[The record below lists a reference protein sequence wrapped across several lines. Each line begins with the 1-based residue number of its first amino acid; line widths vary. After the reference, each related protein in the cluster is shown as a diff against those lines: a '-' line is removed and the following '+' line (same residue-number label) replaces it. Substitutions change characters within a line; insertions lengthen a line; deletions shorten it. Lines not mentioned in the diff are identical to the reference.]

1 MAKVADTGKKYILNH
16 IRIKE
21 FDKEHILLTTDFGSW
36 IVLNTE
42 EFKKLNKGELKGKPL
57 EKLENEGII
66 LTEDNI
72 QKVTESYKNKNLF
85 LFQGPSLHIVVP
97 TLRCNQKCLYCHSKS
112 HPPDAKGYD
121 MDKETAKKVVD
132 FIFQTSSNA
141 ITIEFQGGEPLLNFD
156 IVKYVIEYATEL
168 NKIHKKNLKFDLVT
182 NLTIMDKEKLDYLVD
197 KRIGI
202 CTSLDGP
209 KIVHD
214 KNRPYVGGGESYED
228 VVKWIEPIKAESPF
242 ELNALMVTTRNS
254 LKYPKE
260 IIDEYIKHGFKM
272 IQLKQLSRLGYAT
285 STWEKIGYTA
295 DEFLDFWK
303 KSLDHIIEVNKKGT
317 LFYEFITRHILK
329 KILTNSNSTLLDLMS
344 PCGAAIG
351 QLAYAQ
357 DGNIYTCDEA
367 RMYDLFKLGNVKEN
381 TMKEVLTSEQT
392 CDIVASSTNDNLI
405 CDACVWKPYCG
416 VCPVCNYSEQGNLI
430 PKLALS
436 NRCKIYKGI
445 FEHIFRKLIFDKEA
459 SKVFHDWVKKGV
471 AKD

>member
-1 MAKVADTGKKYILNH
+1 MTDATNLDYILNH
-16 IRIKE
+16 TRIKE
-21 FDKEHILLTTDFGSW
+21 FDKEHILLTTDYGSW
-36 IVLNTE
+36 IVLNSE
-42 EFKKLNKGELKGKPL
+42 EFKKLNGGEVKGGLF
-57 EKLENEGII
+57 EKLKEKGII

-72 QKVTESYKNKNLF
+72 QKVIEAVKDKNFF

-112 HPPDAKGYD
+112 QPLDAKGYD

-132 FIFQTSSNA
+132 FIFQTTSKA

-156 IVKYVIEYATEL
+156 IVKYIIEYAKKL
-168 NKIHKKNLKFDLVT
+168 NKEYKKNLKFDLVT
-182 NLTIMDKEKLDYLVD
+182 NFTLMDKEKLDYLINE
-197 KRIGI
+197 RIGI

-214 KNRPYVGGGESYED
+214 KNRPYIGGGGSYD
-228 VVKWIEPIKAESPF
+228 DIVRWADLIKEENSF
-242 ELNALMVTTRNS
+242 DLNALMVTTKYS

-260 IIDEYIKHGFKM
+260 IIDEYLKHEFRM
-272 IQLKQLSRLGYAT
+272 IQLKQLSRLGYAKG
-285 STWEKIGYTA
+285 TWEKIGYDA

-303 KSLDHIIEVNKKGT
+303 KALDYIIEVNKKGVV
-317 LFYEFITRHILK
+317 FYEFITRHILK

-357 DGNIYTCDEA
+357 DGKIYTCDEA
-367 RMYDLFKLGNVKEN
+367 RMYDLFCLGDVKEN

-392 CDIVASSTNDNLI
+392 CDIVASSTNDNLL

-445 FEHIFRKLIFDKEA
+445 FEYIFSKLIFNKEA
-459 SKVFHDWVKKGV
+459 SKVFHSWVEMDV
-471 AKD
+471 TKD